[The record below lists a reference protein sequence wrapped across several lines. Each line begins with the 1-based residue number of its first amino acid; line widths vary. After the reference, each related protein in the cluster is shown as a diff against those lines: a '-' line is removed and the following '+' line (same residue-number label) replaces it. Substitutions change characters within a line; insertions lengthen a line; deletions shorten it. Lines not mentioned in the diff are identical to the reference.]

1 MAYFRHSK
9 YTHVIK
15 LMMAL
20 DSFPPI
26 LFYNTNCDSFTHV
39 ILKDSNMH
47 CRYEKQKAIL
57 YVDSKVA
64 YHPINNKMLYEI
76 FWARYSFITSRALQI
91 KEQSNYKYVMQN
103 DL

>member
-15 LMMAL
+15 LMMVL

-47 CRYEKQKAIL
+47 CRYEK
-57 YVDSKVA
+57 VA

-76 FWARYSFITSRALQI
+76 FWVRYYFITSRALQI